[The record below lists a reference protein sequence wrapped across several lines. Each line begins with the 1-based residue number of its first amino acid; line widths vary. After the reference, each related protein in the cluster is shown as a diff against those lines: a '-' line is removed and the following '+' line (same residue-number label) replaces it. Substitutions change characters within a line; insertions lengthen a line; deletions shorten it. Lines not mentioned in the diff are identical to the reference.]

1 MRYSMTENINRRV
14 FVVVL
19 KGPRP
24 GGPARRALPA
34 EADLGPLREY
44 AAETCRIL
52 LERLLS
58 MEAGAIRKRR
68 RGDRSEY

>member
-1 MRYSMTENINRRV
+1 MTANINRRIS
-14 FVVVL
+14 VVVL

-24 GGPARRALPA
+24 GGPFRRVLPA
-34 EADLGPLREY
+34 EAELGPLREY

-52 LERLLS
+52 LERLLT

-68 RGDRSEY
+68 RGNRSEH